1 MIEEQIAARLEQKFS
16 QNGFAKPS
24 VAELK
29 KVSGVSLRT
38 LYRYF
43 PSKELMVIGALEHR
57 HRRYLNF
64 IATTDDESAHDSIL
78 RIFSQLGAWMEDF
91 APNGCMSMN
100 ALAAFPDNE
109 LIHTA
114 VMNHKKEILKMMVA
128 LSQSDRIGAEL
139 FLLHE
144 GVSSAWS
151 IIGIKA
157 VESAQLVAQRLL
169 GANK

>member
-1 MIEEQIAARLEQKFS
+1 MIEEQIAARLEQTFS

-24 VAELK
+24 VAELQK
-29 KVSGVSLRT
+29 ASGVSLRT

-43 PSKELMVIGALEHR
+43 PSKERMVIGALEHR

-64 IATTDDESAHDSIL
+64 IAAGDESDSAAVL
-78 RIFSQLGAWMEDF
+78 RIFSQLGVWMSDF

-114 VMNHKKEILKMMVA
+114 VMNHKTEILKMMVT
-128 LSQSDRIGAEL
+128 LSQSERIGAEL

-151 IIGIKA
+151 IIGSNA
-157 VESAQLVAQRLL
+157 VESAQKAAQRLL
-169 GANK
+169 GINE